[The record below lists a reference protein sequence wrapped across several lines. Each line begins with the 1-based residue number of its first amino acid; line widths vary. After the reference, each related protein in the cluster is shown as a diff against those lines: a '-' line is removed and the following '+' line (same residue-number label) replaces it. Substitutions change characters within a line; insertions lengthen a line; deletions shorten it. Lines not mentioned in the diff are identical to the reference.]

1 MVVQLT
7 ILRFSLFDFSVDNGS
22 LALLA
27 LDLLEPLIGLG
38 PLFDKQS
45 GFHAELS
52 KNICVHSIGNK
63 FGKLIEWRSIKM
75 FLLWSKRI
83 LDCFCFLRDETS
95 FISRRRFSFQLN
107 VLYGWF
113 YWINST
119 VRLETRP
126 ENRFENVT
134 SYKRQKMKWIYS
146 STKFYIR

>member
-75 FLLWSKRI
+75 FLL
-83 LDCFCFLRDETS
+83 
-95 FISRRRFSFQLN
+95 
-107 VLYGWF
+107 
-113 YWINST
+113 
-119 VRLETRP
+119 
-126 ENRFENVT
+126 
-134 SYKRQKMKWIYS
+134 
-146 STKFYIR
+146 

>member
-1 MVVQLT
+1 MIRKEPLVVVQLT

-75 FLLWSKRI
+75 FFLGSKRI

-126 ENRFENVT
+126 EKRFENVT
-134 SYKRQKMKWIYS
+134 SYKRQKMK
-146 STKFYIR
+146 